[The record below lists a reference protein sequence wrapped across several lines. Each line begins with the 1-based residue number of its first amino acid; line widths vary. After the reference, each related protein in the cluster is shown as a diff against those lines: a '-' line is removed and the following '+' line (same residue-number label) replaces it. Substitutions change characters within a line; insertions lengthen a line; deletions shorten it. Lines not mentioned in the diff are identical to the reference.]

1 MASFFLFFS
10 ILASLGL
17 HCGSRASLVTM
28 LRLLLLQSTGAGSV
42 VEAHRCLELQHV
54 GLVALRHVG
63 S

>member
-17 HCGSRASLVTM
+17 HCGARASLVPM

-42 VEAHRCLELQHV
+42 VEAHRCLEL
-54 GLVALRHVG
+54 
-63 S
+63 